1 MVDGKNKMNTVRRMK
16 NGQYDI
22 HLDFNMIF
30 FIKKN
35 LLKNWV
41 ERNKSTPF
49 SNIKQFELLEQM
61 EVALNLPKDVDELF
75 QEEIKSEQ
83 FRREY
88 LGQFLDDNNPEGYL
102 TEKEE
107 YKTRCKRL

>member
-1 MVDGKNKMNTVRRMK
+1 MNTVRKMK

-22 HLDFNMIF
+22 HLDFNMMF
-30 FIKKN
+30 FIKN
-35 LLKNWV
+35 LLKNWID
-41 ERNKSTPF
+41 RNKSTLF
-49 SNIKQFELLEQM
+49 SNIKQSELLEQM
-61 EVALNLPKDVDELF
+61 EAALNLPKDIDEIF

-102 TEKEE
+102 TQKDMEKSPRGPN
-107 YKTRCKRL
+107 KW